1 MSETEALFAPVA
13 LMRDTPDVYD
23 VDEIISWTWAIV
35 TFKMWFQAPSHIY
48 SNMKVNSY
56 LKICG

>member
-23 VDEIISWTWAIV
+23 VDEIISWT
-35 TFKMWFQAPSHIY
+35 
-48 SNMKVNSY
+48 
-56 LKICG
+56 